1 MSLSTDLMPE
11 YCALVCSL
19 TFTVSSGY
27 TQQMPLTPPTVPAI
41 TSCAKVPCCIV
52 PPCTQAHKD
61 LCKRSDS
68 YCTESITFA
77 PSSCMQQ
84 AQRLESR
91 LLQYVL
97 VCIVQGTALCAYACC
112 CVSKTLSFFAPTMLL
127 SFPPLQNTAGTT
139 QTHKECAH
147 TIC

>member
-1 MSLSTDLMPE
+1 MMLAQLHAAVRTPSLETMSLSTDLMPE

-68 YCTESITFA
+68 YCTKSVTFA

-84 AQRLESR
+84 QVQRLEIATATCMR
-91 LLQYVL
+91 QEYVP
-97 VCIVQGTALCAYACC
+97 VQLEI
-112 CVSKTLSFFAPTMLL
+112 
-127 SFPPLQNTAGTT
+127 N
-139 QTHKECAH
+139 E
-147 TIC
+147 